1 MRLFF
6 GGATYF
12 CHLFLVVRH
21 FLSSLILY
29 GDFLSSFF
37 RRRHFL
43 PFSGISYFR
52 GEKIFRV
59 KFAKI
64 LSEKMNQVRVKM
76 GKFKQRI
83 GAQQKIEF

>member
-12 CHLFLVVRH
+12 CHLSWGCDFFLP
-21 FLSSLILY
+21 SLILY
-29 GDFLSSFF
+29 GDFLPSFL

-52 GEKIFRV
+52 GEENFGLE
-59 KFAKI
+59 FAKI
-64 LSEKMNQVRVKM
+64 LS
-76 GKFKQRI
+76 
-83 GAQQKIEF
+83 